1 MPLNLD
7 IDQLRALVTVA
18 QTRSF
23 TKTGSMLN
31 RSQSAISLQIKRLEN
46 TLNRQLFDR
55 SGRKIRLTDEGERF
69 LPEAERIVDMHD
81 RAVELLSSPSVSGRV
96 RLGCTEEFAA
106 THLANVLGSFQYT
119 HPDVHIE
126 IGVDTSKTLRDG
138 FASRD
143 YDIVLAKVD
152 ENERN
157 GDTIWCEDIIW
168 VVTDGP
174 SANDILRRDPIPLL
188 ASPVPCLIRHGMTT
202 KLDQVGKR
210 WQIVG
215 TSEVNVGLQAAVS
228 AGFGI
233 TALPKSAT
241 RSSMRPIGQEWG
253 LPPLPR
259 SEVRLFES
267 VDDGNDAARCMSEHI
282 RKRVLPSGVYI

>member
-7 IDQLRALVTVA
+7 IDQLLAFVTVA

-31 RSQSAISLQIKRLEN
+31 RSQSAISLQVKRLESA
-46 TLNRQLFDR
+46 LDRQLFDR
-55 SGRKIRLTDEGERF
+55 SGRKIHLTDQGERF

-126 IGVDTSKTLRDG
+126 IGVDTSKSLRDG
-138 FASRD
+138 FAVRE

-152 ENERN
+152 ETEQS

-174 SANDILRRDPIPLL
+174 TANEILKRDPIPLL
-188 ASPVPCLIRHGMTT
+188 ASPVPCLIRHGMIS
-202 KLDQVGKR
+202 KLDQIGKR

-233 TALPKSAT
+233 TALPKSAI
-241 RSSMRPIGQEWG
+241 RGSMRPVTPEWG
-253 LPPLPR
+253 LPPMPR
-259 SEVRLFES
+259 SEVRLFENPE
-267 VDDGNDAARCMSEHI
+267 DGNDAARCMSDHI
-282 RKRVLPSGVYI
+282 RKRGLPSGVYI

>member
-7 IDQLRALVTVA
+7 IDQLRAFATVA

-55 SGRKIRLTDEGERF
+55 SGRKIRLTNEGERF

-81 RAVELLSSPSVSGRV
+81 RAVELLSNPSVSGRV

-126 IGVDTSKTLRDG
+126 IDVDTSKSLRDG
-138 FASRD
+138 FIEKEL
-143 YDIVLAKVD
+143 DIVLAKVD

-174 SANDILRRDPIPLL
+174 AANDILRRDPIPLL

-233 TALPKSAT
+233 TALPKSAI
-241 RSSMRPIGQEWG
+241 RSSMRPIGSEWG

-259 SEVRLFES
+259 SEVRLFEYPN
-267 VDDGNDAARCMSEHI
+267 DGNDAARCMSDHI

>member
-7 IDQLRALVTVA
+7 IDQLRAFVTVA

-31 RSQSAISLQIKRLEN
+31 RSQSAISLQVKRLESA
-46 TLNRQLFDR
+46 LDRQLFDR
-55 SGRKIRLTDEGERF
+55 SGRKIHLTDQGERF

-126 IGVDTSKTLRDG
+126 IGVDTSKSLRDG
-138 FASRD
+138 FAVRE

-152 ENERN
+152 ETEQS

-174 SANDILRRDPIPLL
+174 TANEILKRDPIPLL
-188 ASPVPCLIRHGMTT
+188 ASPVPCLIRHGMIS
-202 KLDQVGKR
+202 KLDQIGKR

-233 TALPKSAT
+233 TALPKSAI
-241 RSSMRPIGQEWG
+241 RASMRPVTPEWG
-253 LPPLPR
+253 LPPMPR
-259 SEVRLFES
+259 SEVRLFENPE
-267 VDDGNDAARCMSEHI
+267 DGNDAARCMSDHI

>member
-7 IDQLRALVTVA
+7 IDQLRAFTTVA

-23 TKTGSMLN
+23 TKTGTMLN
-31 RSQSAISLQIKRLEN
+31 RSQSAISLQVKRLEDN
-46 TLNRQLFDR
+46 LNRQLFDR
-55 SGRKIRLTDEGERF
+55 SGRQIRLTEEGERF

-81 RAVELLSSPSVSGRV
+81 RAVQLLSNPSVTGRV

-126 IGVDTSKTLRDG
+126 IGVDTSKALRDG
-138 FASRD
+138 FDARQ
-143 YDIVLAKVD
+143 YDVVLAKVD
-152 ENERN
+152 EAEND

-174 SANDILRRDPIPLL
+174 SANDILRRDPLPLL
-188 ASPVPCLIRHGMTT
+188 ASPVPCLIRHAMTT
-202 KLDQVGKR
+202 KLDQIDKR
-210 WQIVG
+210 WEIVG

-233 TALPKSAT
+233 TALPRSAI
-241 RSSMRPIGQEWG
+241 RPSMRPIAAEWG

-259 SEVRLFES
+259 SEVRLFE
-267 VDDGNDAARCMSEHI
+267 DTTDGNDAARCMSDHI

>member
-7 IDQLRALVTVA
+7 IDQLRAFSTVA

-31 RSQSAISLQIKRLEN
+31 RSQSTISLQIKRLE
-46 TLNRQLFDR
+46 TALNRQLFDR
-55 SGRKIRLTDEGERF
+55 SGRTIRLTDEGARF

-126 IGVDTSKTLRDG
+126 IGVDTSKSLRDG
-138 FASRD
+138 FSERD
-143 YDIVLAKVD
+143 YDVVLAKVE

-188 ASPVPCLIRHGMTT
+188 ASPVPCLIRYAMTT
-202 KLDQVGKR
+202 KLDQIGKR

-233 TALPKSAT
+233 TALPRSAI
-241 RSSMRPIGQEWG
+241 RPSMRPIAPEWG

-259 SEVRLFES
+259 SEVRLFENLE
-267 VDDGNDAARCMSEHI
+267 DGNDAARCMSDHI

>member
-7 IDQLRALVTVA
+7 IDQLRAFATVA

-31 RSQSAISLQIKRLEN
+31 RSQSAISLQVKRLESA
-46 TLNRQLFDR
+46 LDRQLFDR

-81 RAVELLSSPSVSGRV
+81 RAVELLSSPTVSGRV

-126 IGVDTSKTLRDG
+126 IGVDTSKSLRDG
-138 FASRD
+138 FADRD

-152 ENERN
+152 ETEQN

-174 SANDILRRDPIPLL
+174 AANEILKRDPIPLL
-188 ASPVPCLIRHGMTT
+188 ASPVPCLIRQGMIS
-202 KLDQVGKR
+202 KLDQIGKR

-233 TALPKSAT
+233 TALPKSAIRT
-241 RSSMRPIGQEWG
+241 SMRPVAPEWG
-253 LPPLPR
+253 LPPMPR
-259 SEVRLFES
+259 SEVRLFENLE
-267 VDDGNDAARCMSEHI
+267 DGNDAARCMSDHI

>member
-7 IDQLRALVTVA
+7 IDQLRAFSTVA

-31 RSQSAISLQIKRLEN
+31 RSQSAISLQIKRLE
-46 TLNRQLFDR
+46 TALNRQLFDR
-55 SGRKIRLTDEGERF
+55 SGRKIRLTDEGARF

-126 IGVDTSKTLRDG
+126 IGVDTSKSLRDG
-138 FASRD
+138 FSERD
-143 YDIVLAKVD
+143 YDVVLAKVE

-188 ASPVPCLIRHGMTT
+188 ASPVPCLIRYAMTT
-202 KLDQVGKR
+202 KLDQIGKR

-233 TALPKSAT
+233 TALPRSAI
-241 RSSMRPIGQEWG
+241 RPSMRPIAPEWG

-259 SEVRLFES
+259 SEVRLFENLE
-267 VDDGNDAARCMSEHI
+267 DGNDAARCMSDHI

>member
-7 IDQLRALVTVA
+7 IDQLRAFSTVA

-31 RSQSAISLQIKRLEN
+31 RSQSTISLQIKRLE
-46 TLNRQLFDR
+46 TALNRQLFDR
-55 SGRKIRLTDEGERF
+55 SGRKIRLTDEGARF

-126 IGVDTSKTLRDG
+126 IGVDTSKSLRDG
-138 FASRD
+138 FSERD
-143 YDIVLAKVD
+143 YDVVLAKVE

-188 ASPVPCLIRHGMTT
+188 ASPVPCLIRYAMTT
-202 KLDQVGKR
+202 KLDQIGKR

-233 TALPKSAT
+233 TALPRSAI
-241 RSSMRPIGQEWG
+241 RPSMRPIAPEWG

-259 SEVRLFES
+259 SEVRLFENLE
-267 VDDGNDAARCMSEHI
+267 DGNDAARCMSDHI